1 MREPIVHAKAGREPR
16 PAILS
21 MLEDI
26 RIRIASPY
34 APTPTSIDNRLFVLD
49 LSQYEDVA
57 MEAIKAF
64 LDPRVQ
70 ALIIRI
76 GGSASVRDTKFE
88 LFWNLAREFKIP
100 RSIYTYNW
108 PGWMV
113 DQHIRNF
120 MESVEL
126 WTPGD
131 LGEGPIWVDVECH
144 ADKSRV
150 DVSNHSI
157 DYITGLERE
166 TGKIIGWYSA
176 EWFLN
181 GYMQEQAWMREK
193 LAWWAA
199 WLYNQPRE
207 HPGPVSHP
215 AISNENMVMHQT
227 GSNCDARLFDGSSRV
242 DTDRWQAPVEK
253 FYELYG
259 AEPPTPPQPGDL
271 EEQMQQNTA
280 DIASLYERVIIIDEH
295 LRTYDDR

>member
-1 MREPIVHAKAGREPR
+1 MREPIVHAKAGRTPR
-16 PAILS
+16 STILS
-21 MLEDI
+21 LLEDV

-34 APTPTSIDNRLFVLD
+34 APTPTSIDSRLFVLD

-57 MEAIKAF
+57 MAAIKAF

-76 GGSASVRDTKFE
+76 GGSASVRDKKFE

-108 PGWMV
+108 PGWTV

-131 LGEGPIWVDVECH
+131 LGEGPIWLDAECH
-144 ADKSRV
+144 AGKSKKE
-150 DVSNHSI
+150 VSNHTNG
-157 DYITGLERE
+157 YRQELVRE
-166 TGKIIGWYSA
+166 TGKIVGVYTG
-176 EWFLN
+176 EWFIN
-181 GYMQEQAWMREK
+181 QFMEVQDWFEEI
-193 LAWWAA
+193 LAWLAA
-199 WLYNQPRE
+199 WLVNQPRE
-207 HPGPVSHP
+207 HPGPVGHP
-215 AISNENMVMHQT
+215 AIPYANVMLHQT
-227 GSNCDARLFDGSSRV
+227 GSNCDARLFNGSSRV

-259 AEPPTPPQPGDL
+259 AEPPTPPQPGGL
-271 EEQMQQNTA
+271 EEQVLKNTA
-280 DIASLYERVIIIDEH
+280 DIASLYERVNILNEWI
-295 LRTYDDR
+295 RSYDD